1 VHPVSGM
8 GRRALERR
16 RVQIELG
23 LLVGGLAVLILA
35 AVPTRGQ
42 NVPGFEG
49 SVFRAVND
57 LPGWLYPPV
66 WPIMQLGNG
75 LAPEVAAIAVL
86 PWRRFRLAAGL
97 ALSGLA
103 VYLLDKV
110 VKTAVPRHRPPQL
123 LDGVHV
129 HGGLATGDGF
139 PSGHAAVAFALAII
153 AWLWFG
159 PRIRWVFLALAI
171 LVGVAR
177 VFVGAHLPLDV
188 VGGAGLGTA
197 VGALVGLGLSVRRH
211 GNRSR
216 R

>member
-1 VHPVSGM
+1 VQPLSGV
-8 GRRALERR
+8 GRRTVEPR

-23 LLVGGLAVLILA
+23 LIVGGLVVLILA

-42 NVPGFEG
+42 NVPGFEA

-57 LPGWLYPPV
+57 LPSWLYPSA

-75 LAPEVAAIAVL
+75 LAPAVAAIAVL
-86 PWRRFRLAAGL
+86 PWRRFRLALGL
-97 ALSGLA
+97 AFSGLA

-110 VKTAVPRHRPPQL
+110 VKAAVPRGRPSQL
-123 LDGVHV
+123 LNGVHV
-129 HGGLATGDGF
+129 HGGLATGEGF
-139 PSGHAAVAFALAII
+139 PSGHAAVAFALATI

-159 PRIRWVFLALAI
+159 PRIRWVFLALAL
-171 LVGVAR
+171 LVAVAR

-197 VGALVGLGLSVRRH
+197 VGALVGLVSSVRH
-211 GNRSR
+211 YGNRSR
-216 R
+216 T